1 MRNAE
6 VYGMEIYTWE
16 LYIIATILFSSFS
29 VTQNLYRKWR
39 DTFYERY

>member
-6 VYGMEIYTWE
+6 VYSMEIYIWE

-29 VTQNLYRKWR
+29 VTQDIYRKLR
-39 DTFYERY
+39 EHIL